1 MSTKNRKM
9 IQDISWIGI
18 ISALYVVI
26 TIVFAPIS
34 YGPIQV
40 RISEALTLLP
50 FFDPRAIYVLFLGCL
65 FSNIFGGLGIY
76 DIVFGS
82 LLTLIAAF
90 LTSKMKNIYIAG
102 IPPVLI
108 NAFGVSL
115 YLSLLFKLPYLLTVL
130 YIAIGESISVYA
142 IGVPLFLY
150 IGKRIYKDW
159 RFSK

>member
-1 MSTKNRKM
+1 MH
-9 IQDISWIGI
+9 
-18 ISALYVVI
+18 L
-26 TIVFAPIS
+26 
-34 YGPIQV
+34 
-40 RISEALTLLP
+40 
-50 FFDPRAIYVLFLGCL
+50 
-65 FSNIFGGLGIY
+65 Y

-115 YLSLLFKLPYLLTVL
+115 YLSLLFKLPYFLTVL

-150 IGKRIYKDW
+150 IGKKIYKDW

>member
-9 IQDISWIGI
+9 VQDISWIGI

-50 FFDPRAIYVLFLGCL
+50 FFDPRAIYALFLGCL

-76 DIVFGS
+76 DIIFGS